1 MKVFVLLVQSNIYI
15 ALGAVLLAIQSQIQL
30 GMSPGWHPYLFIL
43 FFATLFEYNLHR
55 LITII
60 SNKEAL
66 NSEKHQWVKQNM
78 GGFYLLVG
86 VSVARFVSAAM
97 MAQRDVLI
105 ALSPVALLTLFY
117 SMPVLGFKKRLFRLR
132 EIPYLKIF
140 LIAFVWSYA
149 TIILPVIKANLAIN
163 QVQIGWMMMERFL
176 FIFAITLPFDLRD
189 KDADRLAG
197 LKTIPILLKQ
207 DVVWKISYLAL
218 LLFLLIALIHYI
230 LVGMYWL
237 SLALVVSAFITYFLL
252 KSSRMRSWS
261 YFHLGILDGTMLIQG
276 LLVLIF
282 YYFSR
287 F

>member
-1 MKVFVLLVQSNIYI
+1 MKVFVFLVQSNIYI
-15 ALGAVLLAIQSQIQL
+15 SLGAVLLAIQSQIQL
-30 GMSPGWHPYLFIL
+30 GMSPGWYPYLFIL

-60 SNKEAL
+60 TNKEAL
-66 NSEKHQWVKQNM
+66 NSEKHQWVNQNL

-86 VSVARFVSAAM
+86 VSVAGFVYAAI

-105 ALSPVALLTLFY
+105 ALSPVAVLTLFY
-117 SMPVLGFKKRLFRLR
+117 SLPVLGFKKRLFRLR

-149 TIILPVIKANLAIN
+149 TIILPVIKANPDIDR
-163 QVQIGWMMMERFL
+163 VQIAWMLMERFL

-189 KDADRLAG
+189 KEADMRAG
-197 LKTIPILLKQ
+197 LKTIPILVKQ

-218 LLFLLIALIHYI
+218 LLFGIIALIHYY
-230 LVGMYWL
+230 LLGMYWV
-237 SLALVVSAFITYFLL
+237 SLALAVSAVTTYLLL

-261 YFHLGILDGTMLIQG
+261 YFHFGILDGTILIQG

-282 YYFSR
+282 YYFIR
-287 F
+287 V